1 MPARRSPDLDA
12 PVLYFFNEG
21 MREGMEMEIKL
32 PWRIL
37 LPGMEVLLTGRF
49 FHGLKNR
56 PPMLHTHPC
65 FELTCVEESAGM
77 RLILVPPLVAHVAA
91 DGHPDRISSIL
102 FSFQAAREQREDVCD
117 VFRSMRAPVEIVDSF
132 DGAARLRA
140 IKAAFGNPG
149 PGLREQVEAELR
161 LLFVHLA
168 RNLYPANQ
176 NKPVPLQTLDEERLG
191 LLEECFN
198 VDFRDPSCSKRK
210 LAQRIGVSER
220 QLSRILAETYHSSF
234 SALLLR
240 TRMNLAQAM
249 LQHGGSTKAEIAQ
262 AVGYTSLPSFRR
274 AYKAYFGHSLPG
286 K

>member
-1 MPARRSPDLDA
+1 MK
-12 PVLYFFNEG
+12 G
-21 MREGMEMEIKL
+21 HEGMEMEIKL
-32 PWRIL
+32 PWHIL

-65 FELTCVEESAGM
+65 FELTCVEEGENA
-77 RLILVPPLVAHVAA
+77 RLILVPPLVPHMAA
-91 DGHPDRISSIL
+91 AGHPDRISSIL
-102 FSFQAAREQREDVCD
+102 FSFQAAQEKQEDVCD
-117 VFRSMRAPVEIVDSF
+117 VFRSMRKPIEMTDSF
-132 DGAARLRA
+132 DGAKRLHA
-140 IKAAFGNPG
+140 IKEAVGDPR

-168 RNLYPANQ
+168 RSLYPADQ
-176 NKPVPLQTLDEERLG
+176 KKPVPLQTLDEERLG

-198 VDFRDPSCSKRK
+198 VDFRDPTCSKSK

-220 QLSRILAETYHSSF
+220 QLSRILAEKYHSSF

-249 LQHGGSTKAEIAQ
+249 LQHGGSTKAEIAA

-274 AYKAYFGHSLPG
+274 AYKAYFGHSLPR